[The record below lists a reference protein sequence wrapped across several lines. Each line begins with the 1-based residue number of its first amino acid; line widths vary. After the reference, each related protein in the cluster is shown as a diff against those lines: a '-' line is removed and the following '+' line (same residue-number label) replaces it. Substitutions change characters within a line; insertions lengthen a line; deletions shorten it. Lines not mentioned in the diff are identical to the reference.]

1 MEFPSSIRASTALSL
16 TSSGVNS
23 PDVTPSMRSI
33 NGLVTSNE
41 QAVMC
46 SKSFSTVFA
55 SPFFM
60 NLDSDAVNISSNF
73 GVLVRSV
80 SGTGYFPRISLLPTL
95 LRVEVMASE
104 SKPLV
109 SSDSLAFVIVVGSSE
124 SSGSI
129 SQSASVIGA
138 RSWTVSVR
146 SLHGFAPLFLV
157 ELSGSFR
164 LATERSVSGSFRRGD
179 GVLDRLWVTIIS
191 STLLLTFVNSS

>member
-1 MEFPSSIRASTALSL
+1 
-16 TSSGVNS
+16 
-23 PDVTPSMRSI
+23 
-33 NGLVTSNE
+33 
-41 QAVMC
+41 MC
-46 SKSFSTVFA
+46 SRSFSMVFA
-55 SPFFM
+55 SPFFI
-60 NLDSDAVNISSNF
+60 NLDSDEVNISSSF

-95 LRVEVMASE
+95 LRVDVMASE

-109 SSDSLAFVIVVGSSE
+109 SSDSLAFVIIVGSSE
-124 SSGSI
+124 SSGSL

-146 SLHGFAPLFLV
+146 SLYGFAPFFLV
-157 ELSGSFR
+157 ELSGSFC
-164 LATERSVSGSFRRGD
+164 LATEHSVSGSFRRGD